1 MKNLC
6 DNIYNQSLQPDEPKF
21 KLWRYMGL
29 MLTYKCSAAC
39 KFCYYNCSPDAAGL
53 MPEKTALDTWKSLKN
68 LAGKSAKIHITGG
81 EPFLYWDHLKNILI
95 SAEKLDLGPIDQ
107 IETNASW
114 AINREVIVERI
125 KTLDSLGM
133 RRLKIS
139 CDPFHAEFIDVACVK
154 LLAETAAEILGPNR
168 VLVRW
173 QKYLDKP
180 IDMQNL
186 TDSQRQQQYRLTLQ
200 THPFRFTGRAA
211 TQLGHLFATQTAD
224 ELSLTNC
231 KMPLLS
237 AKGVHID
244 PFGNV
249 FSGLCSGIIIGNVN
263 QTSLE
268 QIWQNCNWCRDE
280 FTNTL
285 FSKGPAGFL
294 EKAVESGYKKCR
306 FYTDK
311 CHLCADLR
319 QIFFDR
325 KQFTSIIG
333 PEQCYCS
340 KERQW

>member
-6 DNIYNQSLQPDEPKF
+6 DNIYNQSLEPDEPKF

-53 MPEKTALDTWKSLKN
+53 MPEKTALDAWKSLKN
-68 LAGKSAKIHITGG
+68 LAGKYAKIHITGG

-114 AINREVIVERI
+114 ATNREIIVERV
-125 KTLDSLGM
+125 KTLDSLGVNN
-133 RRLKIS
+133 LKIS
-139 CDPFHAEFIDVACVK
+139 CDPFHAEFVDVAYVK
-154 LLAETAAEILGPNR
+154 LLAETAAEILGPDR

-180 IDMQNL
+180 VDMRNL
-186 TDSQRQQQYRLTLQ
+186 TDSQRQQQYKLALQ
-200 THPFRFTGRAA
+200 TYPSRFTGRAA
-211 TQLGHLFATQTAD
+211 MQLGHLFATQTAA
-224 ELSLTNC
+224 ELSLANC
-231 KMPLLS
+231 KLPLLS

-268 QIWQNCNWCRDE
+268 QIWQNSNWQRNE
-280 FTNTL
+280 FLSTL
-285 FSKGPAGFL
+285 FSKGPGGFL
-294 EKAVESGYKKCR
+294 EKAVKLGYKKRR

-311 CHLCADLR
+311 CHLCTDLR

-325 KQFTSIIG
+325 EQFTAIIG
-333 PEQCYCS
+333 PEQCY
-340 KERQW
+340 RN